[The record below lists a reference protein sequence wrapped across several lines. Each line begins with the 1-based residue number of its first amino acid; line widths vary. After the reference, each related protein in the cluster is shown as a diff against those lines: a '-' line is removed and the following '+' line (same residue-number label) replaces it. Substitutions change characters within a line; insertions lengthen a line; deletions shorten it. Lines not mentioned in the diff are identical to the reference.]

1 MSSST
6 FDDLV
11 ESGCDALRRLSL
23 ELGELTMEEPA
34 EASPCKY
41 FFFLLRGV
49 ASDGCATYL
58 AVACSEREPATL
70 LTR

>member
-23 ELGELTMEEPA
+23 EHSENMMDESA
-34 EASPCKY
+34 EASPC
-41 FFFLLRGV
+41 
-49 ASDGCATYL
+49 TYL
-58 AVACSEREPATL
+58 VFLCAEWRLMDVLRI
-70 LTR
+70 